1 MTGTRI
7 ILVRHGESHANA
19 GRFIGGLRS
28 CTGLTD
34 YGRLQVERLRD
45 RLLAAPEFV
54 ATALWSSSYPRAIE
68 TARILSAAVG
78 SLPVEVDAG
87 WGEHDPGP
95 DCDGMLYE
103 DFVKRWGQPNWDGD
117 PYDVTYPGGETKAD
131 FFERIK
137 DSLRRTVEANEGGT
151 VVVACH
157 GGVVDVA
164 MRIALHAPVN
174 GKFELHTTNASMTEV
189 VHVAGPKWRLVRY
202 NDSSHLTGA

>member
-131 FFERIK
+131 FFKKTEDVSEAIQRIN
-137 DSLRRTVEANEGGT
+137 TEA
-151 VVVACH
+151 
-157 GGVVDVA
+157 DV
-164 MRIALHAPVN
+164 IWV
-174 GKFELHTTNASMTEV
+174 
-189 VHVAGPKWRLVRY
+189 
-202 NDSSHLTGA
+202 